1 MSTINTLKFPSGR
14 NVKRAKQ
21 DAKALAKRKKI
32 PLHQALDEIAK
43 INGSISNWS
52 KALAS
57 LRNNQFLPDIKL
69 TQQLQ
74 SPLAL
79 ELGISESD
87 LEQLDYDVQ
96 TNESNDGLIY
106 DYMLTFDDA
115 CPPEI
120 LEKIEGLSDDN
131 TRWVSVN
138 AFDEPQPDPLDEQL
152 TPFPVKT
159 DMNPYRKLLVLGLNE
174 ILSRGLLSLNWNGE
188 SRDMTSH
195 IETLIAGHNSI
206 VSWSDVGL
214 GEVRIS
220 VWWKY
225 NHSEHP
231 QAKLTGNARESFL
244 SPSPLAKRQH
254 YPKFVGVVCS
264 AWLER
269 DYGKYIQGE
278 GNKGLLE
285 IYTRKNELEYL
296 KRLPNPIPN
305 GFKPEGP
312 FHMYSK

>member
-1 MSTINTLKFPSGR
+1 MSSSNTPKFPSGR

-21 DAKALAKRKKI
+21 DAKALARRKKI

-43 INGSISNWS
+43 INGSVSNWS

-57 LRNNQFLPDIKL
+57 LQNEQPLSNPMFTQRLP
-69 TQQLQ
+69 

-87 LEQLDYDVQ
+87 LKQLDYEVQ

-106 DYMLTFDDA
+106 DYILTFDDA

-131 TRWVSVN
+131 TVWVSVN
-138 AFDEPQPDPLDEQL
+138 AFDEPDPPDEQL
-152 TPFPVKT
+152 TPIPLKT
-159 DMNPYRKLLVLGLNE
+159 DMDPYRKLLVLGLNE
-174 ILSRGLLSLNWNGE
+174 ILSRGLLSLNWDGE
-188 SRDMTSH
+188 SKETTSYV
-195 IETLIAGHNSI
+195 ETLIAGHNSI

-225 NHSEHP
+225 NHSKHP
-231 QAKLTGNARESFL
+231 QANLTGNTRKSFSL
-244 SPSPLAKRQH
+244 PSPLAKRQH
-254 YPKFVGVVCS
+254 YQKFVGVVCS

-278 GNKGLLE
+278 GNDHIFEK
-285 IYTRKNELEYL
+285 YTRKNELEYL

-305 GFKPEGP
+305 GFKPEGR
-312 FHMYSK
+312 FHM

>member
-1 MSTINTLKFPSGR
+1 MSSTNTPKFPSGR
-14 NVKRAKQ
+14 NVKRVKQ

-32 PLHQALDEIAK
+32 PLHLALDEIAK
-43 INGSISNWS
+43 INGSVSNWS
-52 KALAS
+52 MALAS
-57 LRNNQFLPDIKL
+57 LQNDQSLPNAMF
-69 TQQLQ
+69 TQQLP

-87 LEQLDYDVQ
+87 LKQLDYEVQ

-106 DYMLTFDDA
+106 DYILTFDDA

-120 LEKIEGLSDDN
+120 LEKIEGLSDDD
-131 TRWVSVN
+131 TIRVSVN
-138 AFDEPQPDPLDEQL
+138 AFDEPDPPDEQL
-152 TPFPVKT
+152 TSIPLKT

-174 ILSRGLLSLNWNGE
+174 ILSRGLLSLNWDGE
-188 SRDMTSH
+188 SRETTSY

-206 VSWSDVGL
+206 VSWSETGL

-225 NHSEHP
+225 NHSKDP
-231 QAKLTGNARESFL
+231 QTNLTGNAQESFT

-278 GNKGLLE
+278 GNHHLSKK
-285 IYTRKNELEYL
+285 YTRKNELEYL
-296 KRLPNPIPN
+296 KRLLNPIPS
-305 GFKPEGP
+305 GFKAEGR
-312 FHMYSK
+312 FHM

>member
-1 MSTINTLKFPSGR
+1 MSATNTPKFPSGR
-14 NVKRAKQ
+14 SVKRAKQ

-32 PLHQALDEIAK
+32 PLHLALDEIAK
-43 INGSISNWS
+43 INGSVSNWS

-57 LRNNQFLPDIKL
+57 LQNDQSLPNTMF
-69 TQQLQ
+69 TQQLP

-79 ELGISESD
+79 ELGISKSD
-87 LEQLDYDVQ
+87 LEQLDYEVQ

-106 DYMLTFDDA
+106 DYILTFYDS

-120 LEKIEGLSDDN
+120 LKKIEGLSDDN
-131 TRWVSVN
+131 TIWVSVN
-138 AFDEPQPDPLDEQL
+138 AFDEPDPPDEQL
-152 TPFPVKT
+152 TSFPVKT
-159 DMNPYRKLLVLGLNE
+159 DMNPYRKLLVAGLNE
-174 ILSRGLLSLNWNGE
+174 ILSRGLLSLNWDDE
-188 SRDMTSH
+188 SRETTSH

-206 VSWSDVGL
+206 VSWSDAGH

-225 NHSEHP
+225 DHSKHP
-231 QAKLTGNARESFL
+231 QANSKGMAQESF
-244 SPSPLAKRQH
+244 STPSPLAKRQH

-269 DYGKYIQGE
+269 DNGKYIQGQ
-278 GNKGLLE
+278 GNDHIFKK
-285 IYTRKNELEYL
+285 YTRKNELEYL

-305 GFKPEGP
+305 GFKPEGR
-312 FHMYSK
+312 FHM

>member
-1 MSTINTLKFPSGR
+1 MSTSDTPKFPSSR
-14 NVKRAKQ
+14 SVKRAKQ
-21 DAKALAKRKKI
+21 DAKALAKRKNI
-32 PLHQALDEIAK
+32 PLHQALDEVAK
-43 INGSISNWS
+43 INGSVSNWS
-52 KALAS
+52 KALES
-57 LRNNQFLPDIKL
+57 LQDNQSLPNIRL
-69 TQQLQ
+69 TRRLPN
-74 SPLAL
+74 PLAL

-87 LEQLDYDVQ
+87 LGQLNYDVQ
-96 TNESNDGLIY
+96 ANKSNDGLIY
-106 DYMLTFDDA
+106 DYILTFDDA

-131 TRWVSVN
+131 TIWVSVN
-138 AFDEPQPDPLDEQL
+138 AFDEPEPDPLDEQL
-152 TPFPVKT
+152 IPSPAKT
-159 DMNPYRKLLVLGLNE
+159 DMNPYRKLLVLALNE
-174 ILSRGLLSLNWNGE
+174 IISRGLLSLNWDGE
-188 SRDMTSH
+188 SRDTTSH

-206 VSWSDVGL
+206 VSWSDAGH

-225 NHSEHP
+225 NHSKHP
-231 QAKLTGNARESFL
+231 QANLTGNARELFS

-269 DYGKYIQGE
+269 DNGKYIQGQ
-278 GNKGLLE
+278 GKHYLF
-285 IYTRKNELEYL
+285 IKYTRKNELGYL

-312 FHMYSK
+312 FHM